1 MRNLAIG
8 DIHGCYYTFR
18 KLLDKINLST
28 NDNLYLLG
36 DMVNR
41 GTNSSNVLDLIIDLQ
56 KDNHNIFPIRGNHEQ
71 LLLNLLNE
79 SPHIKHKYLRYYK
92 STDLFNSKDTLKKRY
107 FKLLN
112 DMPFYLMND
121 NSIFVHAALD
131 LSREDVFENK
141 DFMLY
146 SRYQRG
152 SIKNLN
158 GKRLF
163 HGHVATNIKIIRNN
177 VAQKEAIIG
186 IDNGCIYAQKRKGF
200 GRLICINTDN
210 LEVISVKNIE

>member
-18 KLLDKINLST
+18 KLLDKINLSKD
-28 NDNLYLLG
+28 DNVYLLG

-56 KDNHNIFPIRGNHEQ
+56 KENYNIFPIRGNHEQ
-71 LLLNLLNE
+71 LILNLLDE
-79 SPHIKHKYLRYYK
+79 DPQTKHKYLKYYK
-92 STDLFNSKDTLKKRY
+92 SADLFNSKDTLKKRY
-107 FKLLN
+107 LKLLN

-131 LSREDVFENK
+131 LSREDIFDNK

-152 SIKNLN
+152 GIKNLN

-163 HGHVATNIKIIRNN
+163 HGHVATNIKIIKNS

-186 IDNGCIYAQKRKGF
+186 IDNGCIYARNRKGF
-200 GRLICINTDN
+200 GRLLCIDTDS
-210 LEVISVKNIE
+210 LEIISVKNIE